1 MWAEGG
7 VAPPEAE
14 PGTVRVGAFGFEE
27 AAMGSFASVV
37 SFVVSVVVETAESV
51 GAVEEGSVMF
61 TSLATA
67 DRED

>member
-1 MWAEGG
+1 M
-7 VAPPEAE
+7 
-14 PGTVRVGAFGFEE
+14 GTVKVEVFEIEE
-27 AAMGSFASVV
+27 AAMGLLASVV
-37 SFVVSVVVETAESV
+37 SFAVSAVAETAESD